1 MPSYTL
7 LFSSLLLLSW
17 FATPSHA
24 NEIFNPN
31 PRRICTVKPGGSNL
45 TDDAPAILKAFKEC
59 GHGGTVNF
67 LKETYHINTVM
78 NTTGL
83 RDCVVNIP
91 GTLLWSTDI
100 LYWLNHSLPVG
111 YQNQSTAWVFGGD
124 RVKLNGFGTG
134 IFDGNGLTWYN
145 WIRQQPNTSNYPG
158 RPHAITFNGLTNSVV
173 KGLSLLRS
181 QMWSMSIIHS
191 HHVLFDSI
199 ITNSTVVGGTSSN
212 TDGADTLFSHH
223 IAFSNWIV
231 ENGDDSISLKAN
243 STDISITD
251 SRFFNGLGIA
261 IGSIGQYRGNFETV
275 ERLRVNNCSFTNTL
289 HAAYFKTWTG
299 ESVGYPPNGG
309 GGGLGFAK
317 NLTFTNLHS
326 TGMRAIPITIS
337 QCTRFMGSGGVGNC
351 TSSLFKISDVSV
363 KNITG
368 TTKSTAV
375 ASFQCSALAPCER
388 IEIKGVDLALANGT
402 APWRYLCDNV
412 KEEIG
417 WTCNGKPCIGGSAVG
432 GC

>member
-1 MPSYTL
+1 MPSYRL
-7 LFSSLLLLSW
+7 LLSSLLLLIW
-17 FATPSHA
+17 VATPSLA
-24 NEIFNPN
+24 SEIFNN
-31 PRRICTVKPGGSNL
+31 SPRKICTVRPGGSNL
-45 TDDAPAILKAFKEC
+45 TDDAPEILRAFSEC
-59 GHGGTVNF
+59 GHGGTINF
-67 LKETYHINTVM
+67 LKETYHVNTVM

-91 GTLLWSTDI
+91 GTLLWGTDI

-134 IFDGNGLTWYN
+134 VLDGNGATWYK

-173 KGLSLLRS
+173 MGLSLLRS
-181 QMWSMSIIHS
+181 QMWSVSVIHS

-199 ITNSTVVGGTSSN
+199 VTNSTVAGGTSSN
-212 TDGADTLFSHH
+212 TDGADTMFSHH
-223 IAFSNWIV
+223 ITFTNWTV

-243 STDISITD
+243 STDISISD
-251 SRFFNGLGIA
+251 SRFINGLGIA
-261 IGSIGQYRGNFETV
+261 IGSIGQYRGQFETV

-317 NLTFTNLHS
+317 YLNFTNLHA
-326 TGMRAIPITIS
+326 TGMRAIPLTIS

-363 KNITG
+363 RNIKG
-368 TTKSTAV
+368 TTKSNAV

-388 IEIKGVDLALANGT
+388 IRIEGVDLVLANGT
-402 APWRYLCDNV
+402 EPERYLCDNV

-417 WTCNGKPCIGGSAVG
+417 WKCNGKPCIGGSAVG